1 MDSLG
6 GAVNFEAPRRPET
19 KLWSAATV
27 TFVAQGLRPFSYHP
41 DVPELALPHS
51 KENVVFDFG
60 ADAGAIWPTER
71 NDVSHVW
78 TTAKEK
84 IVVELETISMCIRLP
99 ADVDE
104 LIVAEDDVS
113 IR

>member
-1 MDSLG
+1 MS
-6 GAVNFEAPRRPET
+6 N
-19 KLWSAATV
+19 
-27 TFVAQGLRPFSYHP
+27 
-41 DVPELALPHS
+41 
-51 KENVVFDFG
+51 
-60 ADAGAIWPTER
+60 
-71 NDVSHVW
+71 VW
-78 TTAKEK
+78 TATEEK